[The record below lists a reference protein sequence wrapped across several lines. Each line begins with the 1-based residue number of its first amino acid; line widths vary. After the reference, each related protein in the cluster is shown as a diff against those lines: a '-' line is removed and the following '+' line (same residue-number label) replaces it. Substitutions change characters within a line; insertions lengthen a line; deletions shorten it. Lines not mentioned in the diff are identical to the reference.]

1 MNDDDTLSCV
11 GERNIRERYG
21 NINIRLGRMKG
32 RLFNAIGQIEEIE
45 MMVYKERTK

>member
-1 MNDDDTLSCV
+1 MPYDDDTLSRV

-32 RLFNAIGQIEEIE
+32 RLFNAIGQIEEIQLTL
-45 MMVYKERTK
+45 KK